1 MLHYV
6 GLFIDYSMIVLF
18 VALLGI
24 VGLSLWFK
32 KRKQKVPKVKSDNPK
47 QSKIDDNREWTSF
60 EFVQHLI
67 KYPDTSD
74 EDFVMMY
81 ENLLGEDTLE
91 KDMEDYWKMLLAEDK
106 ITQEGFKKIKKAF
119 NQRFKKIRK
128 SAQAKEKRDDIVK
141 WVITNTDDDRTTD
154 ENFKD

>member
-1 MLHYV
+1 MLNYL
-6 GLFIDYSMIVLF
+6 GLFIDSSMIVLF

-32 KRKQKVPKVKSDNPK
+32 KRKQKVLKIQSDKPKVDSN
-47 QSKIDDNREWTSF
+47 IEWTSF

-81 ENLLGEDTLE
+81 ENLLDEDTLE
-91 KDMEDYWKMLLAEDK
+91 KDMQDYWKRQLAEDK
-106 ITQEGFKKIKKAF
+106 ITQEQFKKIKKAF

-128 SAQAKEKRDDIVK
+128 SAQAKEKSDDIVK
-141 WVITNTDDDRTTD
+141 WVVKNTDDDRITD

>member
-1 MLHYV
+1 MLHEL
-6 GLFIDYSMIVLF
+6 GLTTDSSMVIIF
-18 VALLGI
+18 VTLLGI
-24 VGLSLWFK
+24 IGLSLWFK
-32 KRKQKVPKVKSDNPK
+32 KRKQKV
-47 QSKIDDNREWTSF
+47 SKIQSDKPKIEPNREWTSF

-91 KDMEDYWKMLLAEDK
+91 KDMQGYWKMQIAEDK
-106 ITQEGFKKIKKAF
+106 ITEEQFKRIKKAF

-128 SAQAKEKRDDIVK
+128 AVQVKEKGEDIAK
-141 WVITNTDDDRTTD
+141 WAVRNTDDDRD
-154 ENFKD
+154 KNKEN

>member
-1 MLHYV
+1 MLHEL
-6 GLFIDYSMIVLF
+6 GFSTDSSIGIVFL
-18 VALLGI
+18 VLLGI
-24 VGLSLWFK
+24 IGLSLWFK
-32 KRKQKVPKVKSDNPK
+32 KRKQRV
-47 QSKIDDNREWTSF
+47 SKIKSGEPKIEPNREWTSF

-91 KDMEDYWKMLLAEDK
+91 KDMQNYWKMQLTEDK
-106 ITQEGFKKIKKAF
+106 ISEEQFKRIKKAF

-128 SAQAKEKRDDIVK
+128 AVQAKEKGEDIAK
-141 WVITNTDDDRTTD
+141 WAVTNTDDDRD
-154 ENFKD
+154 KNKEN

>member
-1 MLHYV
+1 MLNHL
-6 GLFIDYSMIVLF
+6 GLFIDYSMIILF

-32 KRKQKVPKVKSDNPK
+32 KRKQKVLKIQSDKPKVDSN
-47 QSKIDDNREWTSF
+47 IEWTSF

-74 EDFVMMY
+74 EDFVTMY
-81 ENLLGEDTLE
+81 ENLLDEDTLE
-91 KDMEDYWKMLLAEDK
+91 KDMEDYWKRQLVEDK
-106 ITQEGFKKIKKAF
+106 ITQEQFKKIKKAF

-128 SAQAKEKRDDIVK
+128 AAQAKEKSEDIAK
-141 WVITNTDDDRTTD
+141 WAVTNTDDDR
-154 ENFKD
+154 NKDK

>member
-1 MLHYV
+1 MLHDL
-6 GLFIDYSMIVLF
+6 GLTTDSLMVIIF
-18 VALLGI
+18 VTLLGI
-24 VGLSLWFK
+24 IGLSLWCK
-32 KRKQKVPKVKSDNPK
+32 KRKQNISKIKSDGPK
-47 QSKIDDNREWTSF
+47 IEPNREWTSF

-91 KDMEDYWKMLLAEDK
+91 KDMQNYWKMQLTEDK
-106 ITQEGFKKIKKAF
+106 ISEEQFKRIKKAF

-128 SAQAKEKRDDIVK
+128 AVQVKEKGEDIAK
-141 WVITNTDDDRTTD
+141 WAVRNTDDDRD
-154 ENFKD
+154 KNKEN

>member
-1 MLHYV
+1 MLHEL
-6 GLFIDYSMIVLF
+6 GFSTYSSIGIVFL
-18 VALLGI
+18 VLLGI
-24 VGLSLWFK
+24 IGLSLWFK
-32 KRKQKVPKVKSDNPK
+32 KRKQRV
-47 QSKIDDNREWTSF
+47 SKIKSGEPKIEPNREWTSF

-91 KDMEDYWKMLLAEDK
+91 KDMQNYWKMQLTEDK
-106 ITQEGFKKIKKAF
+106 ISEEQFKRIKKAF

-128 SAQAKEKRDDIVK
+128 AVQAKEKGEDIAK
-141 WVITNTDDDRTTD
+141 WAVTNTDDDRNKD
-154 ENFKD
+154 KEN

>member
-1 MLHYV
+1 MLNHL
-6 GLFIDYSMIVLF
+6 GLFIDYSMIILF

-32 KRKQKVPKVKSDNPK
+32 KRKQKVLKIQSDKPKVDSN
-47 QSKIDDNREWTSF
+47 IEWTSF

-74 EDFVMMY
+74 EDFVTMY
-81 ENLLGEDTLE
+81 ENLLDEDTLE
-91 KDMEDYWKMLLAEDK
+91 KDMEDYWKRQLVEDK
-106 ITQEGFKKIKKAF
+106 ITQEQFKKIKKAF

-128 SAQAKEKRDDIVK
+128 AVQAKEKSEDIAK
-141 WVITNTDDDRTTD
+141 WAVTNTDDDR
-154 ENFKD
+154 NKDK

>member
-1 MLHYV
+1 MLNHL
-6 GLFIDYSMIVLF
+6 GLFIDSSMIVLF

-32 KRKQKVPKVKSDNPK
+32 KRKQKVLKIQSDKPMEDSNT
-47 QSKIDDNREWTSF
+47 EWTSF

-74 EDFVMMY
+74 EDFIMMY
-81 ENLLGEDTLE
+81 ENLLDEDTLE
-91 KDMEDYWKMLLAEDK
+91 KDMEDYWKRQLVEDK
-106 ITQEGFKKIKKAF
+106 ITQEQFKKIKKAF

-128 SAQAKEKRDDIVK
+128 AVQAKEKSEDIAK
-141 WVITNTDDDRTTD
+141 WAVTNTDDDR
-154 ENFKD
+154 NKDK

>member
-1 MLHYV
+1 MLNHL
-6 GLFIDYSMIVLF
+6 GLFIDSSMIVLF

-32 KRKQKVPKVKSDNPK
+32 KRKQKVLKIQSDKPMEDSNT
-47 QSKIDDNREWTSF
+47 EWTSF

-74 EDFVMMY
+74 EDFVTMY
-81 ENLLGEDTLE
+81 ENLLDEDTLE
-91 KDMEDYWKMLLAEDK
+91 KDMEDYWKRQLVEDK
-106 ITQEGFKKIKKAF
+106 ITQEQFKKIKKAF

-128 SAQAKEKRDDIVK
+128 AVQAKEKSEDIAK
-141 WVITNTDDDRTTD
+141 WAVTNTDDDR
-154 ENFKD
+154 NKDK

>member
-1 MLHYV
+1 MLHEL
-6 GLFIDYSMIVLF
+6 GFSTDSSIGIVFL
-18 VALLGI
+18 VLLGI
-24 VGLSLWFK
+24 IGLSLWFK
-32 KRKQKVPKVKSDNPK
+32 KRKQRV
-47 QSKIDDNREWTSF
+47 SKIKSGEPKIEPNREWTSF

-91 KDMEDYWKMLLAEDK
+91 KDMQNYWKMQLTEDK
-106 ITQEGFKKIKKAF
+106 ISEEQFKRIKKAF

-128 SAQAKEKRDDIVK
+128 AVQAKEKGEDIAK
-141 WVITNTDDDRTTD
+141 WAVTNTDDDRNKD
-154 ENFKD
+154 KEN

>member
-1 MLHYV
+1 MLNHL
-6 GLFIDYSMIVLF
+6 GLFIDYSMIILF

-32 KRKQKVPKVKSDNPK
+32 KRKQKVLKIQSDKPKVDSN
-47 QSKIDDNREWTSF
+47 IEWTSF

-74 EDFVMMY
+74 EDFVTMY
-81 ENLLGEDTLE
+81 ENLLDEDTLE
-91 KDMEDYWKMLLAEDK
+91 KDMEDYWKRQLVEDK
-106 ITQEGFKKIKKAF
+106 ITQEQFKKIKKAF

-128 SAQAKEKRDDIVK
+128 AAQAKEKSEDIAK
-141 WVITNTDDDRTTD
+141 WAVTNTDDDR
-154 ENFKD
+154 NKDKKN

>member
-1 MLHYV
+1 MLNYL

-32 KRKQKVPKVKSDNPK
+32 KRKQKVLKIQLDKP
-47 QSKIDDNREWTSF
+47 KIDSNIEWTSF

-74 EDFVMMY
+74 EDFVTMY
-81 ENLLGEDTLE
+81 ENLLDEDTLE
-91 KDMEDYWKMLLAEDK
+91 KDMQDYWKRQLAEDK
-106 ITQEGFKKIKKAF
+106 ITQEQFKKIKKAF

-128 SAQAKEKRDDIVK
+128 LVQVKEKSDDIIK
-141 WVITNTDDDRTTD
+141 WAVTNTDDNRIAD

>member
-1 MLHYV
+1 MLHDF
-6 GLFIDYSMIVLF
+6 GLTTDSLMVIIF
-18 VALLGI
+18 VTLLGI
-24 VGLSLWFK
+24 IGLSLWFK
-32 KRKQKVPKVKSDNPK
+32 KRKQKV
-47 QSKIDDNREWTSF
+47 SKIQSDKPKIESNREWTSF

-91 KDMEDYWKMLLAEDK
+91 KNMQGYWKMQLVEDK
-106 ITQEGFKKIKKAF
+106 ITEEQFKKIKKAF

-128 SAQAKEKRDDIVK
+128 AVQAKEKSEDIAK
-141 WVITNTDDDRTTD
+141 WAVTNTDDDR
-154 ENFKD
+154 NKDKKN

>member
-1 MLHYV
+1 LVYHY
-6 GLFIDYSMIVLF
+6 GLRNVNKSISKI
-18 VALLGI
+18 
-24 VGLSLWFK
+24 
-32 KRKQKVPKVKSDNPK
+32 KSDEPK
-47 QSKIDDNREWTSF
+47 IEPNREWTSF

-91 KDMEDYWKMLLAEDK
+91 KDMQGYWKMQIAEDK
-106 ITQEGFKKIKKAF
+106 ITEEQFKRIKKAF

-128 SAQAKEKRDDIVK
+128 AVQVKEKGEDIAK
-141 WVITNTDDDRTTD
+141 WAVRNTDDDRD
-154 ENFKD
+154 KNKEN

>member
-1 MLHYV
+1 MLNHL
-6 GLFIDYSMIVLF
+6 GLFIDYSMIILF

-32 KRKQKVPKVKSDNPK
+32 KRKQKVLKIQSDKPKVDSN
-47 QSKIDDNREWTSF
+47 IEWTSF

-74 EDFVMMY
+74 EDFVTMY
-81 ENLLGEDTLE
+81 ENLLDEDTLE
-91 KDMEDYWKMLLAEDK
+91 KDMEDYWKMQLAEDK
-106 ITQEGFKKIKKAF
+106 ITQEQFKKIKKAF

-128 SAQAKEKRDDIVK
+128 AAQAKEKSEDIAK
-141 WVITNTDDDRTTD
+141 WAVTNTDDDR
-154 ENFKD
+154 NKDKKN

>member
-1 MLHYV
+1 MLHDL
-6 GLFIDYSMIVLF
+6 GLTTDSSMVIIF
-18 VALLGI
+18 VTLLGI
-24 VGLSLWFK
+24 IGLTLWFK
-32 KRKQKVPKVKSDNPK
+32 KRKQKV
-47 QSKIDDNREWTSF
+47 SKIQSNKPKIESDREWTSF

-91 KDMEDYWKMLLAEDK
+91 KDMQNYWKMQLAEDK
-106 ITQEGFKKIKKAF
+106 ISEEQFKRIKKAF

-128 SAQAKEKRDDIVK
+128 AVQAKKKGEDIAK
-141 WVITNTDDDRTTD
+141 WAVTNTDDDRNKD
-154 ENFKD
+154 KEN